1 MGIEGF
7 STSKWPGLLRQQNTK
22 RGSFSDNK
30 RCGEGKLVQSAE
42 AASRRNSVLLQDWW
56 LIKAG
61 PDTHGKRLGI
71 GGSTL
76 EGNRG
81 IRCFSSA
88 PIVKRHDAVTL
99 ETDDGIALMVHGCLN
114 RSRTLENGFSQEICD
129 HFLIGFPYYWEE
141 FAALSDSEDSVY
153 SCASPSD
160 ANKTPDRVVR
170 GSNLMSENTNDAIL
184 TEASSAKQ
192 QKTGVQIQSMD
203 SAGGPLTRS
212 KARLMATKKSRNK

>member
-7 STSKWPGLLRQQNTK
+7 SSSKWPGLVRQQNTK
-22 RGSFSDNK
+22 RGSFSDSK
-30 RCGEGKLVQSAE
+30 RTDEGKLVQSTE
-42 AASRRNSVLLQDWW
+42 AASRQKSVLLQDWW
-56 LIKAG
+56 LIKVG
-61 PDTHGKRLGI
+61 TDTHGKRLGI

-99 ETDDGIALMVHGCLN
+99 ETDDGITLMVHGYLN

-141 FAALSDSEDSVY
+141 FTALSNSEEPVY
-153 SCASPSD
+153 SCASLSD
-160 ANKTPDRVVR
+160 AYKTPGQEVR
-170 GSNLMSENTNDAIL
+170 GSNLMSRNTNDAIL
-184 TEASSAKQ
+184 TEASSAKK
-192 QKTGVQIQSMD
+192 QKTGVPIQSMD
-203 SAGGPLTRS
+203 SAAGPLTRS
-212 KARLMATKKSRNK
+212 KARILAIRMSWNK